1 MPEEMVR
8 QVREAGYDGIW
19 MDTALMTRKNG
30 DSEETE
36 WMIGEIT
43 DAAGTEP
50 VTSRDGRICFWKI
63 KEEKLP

>member
-1 MPEEMVR
+1 M
-8 QVREAGYDGIW
+8 I
-19 MDTALMTRKNG
+19 RKNG